1 MTQLGMWKLGALSL
15 ALLTGLAARADDG
28 PTPDWQ
34 SPAEDVAWAAG
45 GSSTTTRAE
54 VVAELM
60 QAQADGTLLAAGEQA
75 ESPAVL
81 DARERFNVAQAQAI
95 TARYARIEA
104 ENAERVRLAAEQAAA
119 DAAARATAAV
129 TPTSAGSEAGD
140 GSVPTSDV
148 AAAPAALGPDTPS
161 ALASPVAG
169 TPDPSP
175 PPAPEPTPAL
185 AAQDM
190 ITPPQP
196 EPAPVAA
203 PLSTE
208 TPLSDPPTSTAEPA
222 VTPLP
227 DNDRRN

>member
-1 MTQLGMWKLGALSL
+1 MTPMGMWKLGALSL
-15 ALLTGLAARADDG
+15 ALLTGLAARANDG
-28 PTPDWQ
+28 PTADWQ
-34 SPAEDVAWAAG
+34 SPAEDVAWSAG

-95 TARYARIEA
+95 TARYALIEA
-104 ENAERVRLAAEQAAA
+104 ENAARVKLAAEQAAA
-119 DAAARATAAV
+119 EAAARATAAV
-129 TPTSAGSEAGD
+129 SPASGGSDAAD

-148 AAAPAALGPDTPS
+148 TAAAPGADTTS
-161 ALASPVAG
+161 AQASPVAE
-169 TPDPSP
+169 TTDPALP
-175 PPAPEPTPAL
+175 RAPEPTPAL
-185 AAQDM
+185 AAHDM

-196 EPAPVAA
+196 VLAPVAA

-208 TPLSDPPTSTAEPA
+208 SPLSDPPASPAEPA

-227 DNDRRN
+227 DNERRN